1 MGTAKAFWNLERL
14 RKHRKYKISP
24 SRERLIL
31 PSPIYETRRFFAD
44 KLHASSSSSSG
55 AQPCWEQPVALDAA
69 SESSRCR
76 ITAGVIHLPES
87 PWPSSPSP
95 TPAFAIWNQI
105 KLLHTNVQNP
115 AGRPWK
121 LNIPD
126 LIVGADHGWSLWK
139 NLSALPPT
147 PVALRQHQSLT
158 NKKILLKLQSIMNY
172 LPNRTCTKRLMHCFR
187 QARSAVCTHLMADL
201 LCPLRFLCLSPS
213 VNRSFHSIS

>member
-14 RKHRKYKISP
+14 QKHRKYKISP
-24 SRERLIL
+24 STERLIL
-31 PSPIYETRRFFAD
+31 HSSIYETRRFFAD
-44 KLHASSSSSSG
+44 ELHASSCSSSG
-55 AQPCWEQPVALDAA
+55 AQPCLEQPVALDAA

-121 LNIPD
+121 FNIPD
-126 LIVGADHGWSLWK
+126 LIVGADHGCSLRK
-139 NLSALPPT
+139 NLSALPLT

-158 NKKILLKLQSIMNY
+158 NQKRKSFLNSRVSWITYRIGAAQNAW
-172 LPNRTCTKRLMHCFR
+172 CTASGRLDR
-187 QARSAVCTHLMADL
+187 
-201 LCPLRFLCLSPS
+201 LS
-213 VNRSFHSIS
+213 VLI